1 MKLDIRDVSVIQ
13 APAVVSPP
21 RGVKLK
27 AGRGR
32 SGHRDSSNQ
41 RAAVII
47 VSSDNRGTDPSLDY
61 CHRLICGDEPL

>member
-1 MKLDIRDVSVIQ
+1 M
-13 APAVVSPP
+13 
-21 RGVKLK
+21 K

-32 SGHRDSSNQ
+32 SWHRDSSNQ

-47 VSSDNRGTDPSLDY
+47 VSSDNRGTDPSLDC